1 MKKKSIAEIKRMEQE
16 IKQRLL
22 LINPK
27 LNEQSG
33 IYFLT
38 REDEQGIKYAY
49 IGQAKHILSRLAQHM
64 TGYQHIDLSLKKH
77 GLISN
82 SNMCGWNVNFL
93 NFPEELLD
101 EKEQHYIKKY
111 ALGGYQLRNKTAGG
125 QGSGKKQIDDYRPGK
140 TYRQG
145 VEQGMKNASRDVA
158 KLFEKHLNVSAK
170 NDPPTVNQLKA
181 MDKFEKFLG
190 LSKDDS
196 GRN

>member
-1 MKKKSIAEIKRMEQE
+1 MEKSITEIKRMERE
-16 IKQRLL
+16 IKKRLL
-22 LINPK
+22 FINPK

-82 SNMCGWNVNFL
+82 NNMCGWNVNFL

-101 EKEQHYIKKY
+101 EKEQYYIKKY

-125 QGSGKKQIDDYRPGK
+125 QKSGKKKINDYRPGK

-170 NDPPTVNQLKA
+170 SNPPTVNQMKA
-181 MDKFEKFLG
+181 MDKFEKFLE
-190 LSKDDS
+190 LSKYDS
-196 GRN
+196 GGN

>member
-1 MKKKSIAEIKRMEQE
+1 MEKSIAEIKRMERE

-22 LINPK
+22 FINPK

-33 IYFLT
+33 IYFMT

-101 EKEQHYIKKY
+101 EKEQYYIKKY

-125 QGSGKKQIDDYRPGK
+125 QGSGKKQIDDYRHGK

-181 MDKFEKFLG
+181 MDKFEKFLE

>member
-1 MKKKSIAEIKRMEQE
+1 MEKSITEIKRMERE

-22 LINPK
+22 FINPK

-82 SNMCGWNVNFL
+82 SNMFGCNVNFL

-101 EKEQHYIKKY
+101 EKEQYYIKKY

-125 QGSGKKQIDDYRPGK
+125 QGSGKKQINDYRPGK

-170 NDPPTVNQLKA
+170 SNPPTVNQMKA
-181 MDKFEKFLG
+181 MDKFEKFLE
-190 LSKDDS
+190 LSKYDS
-196 GRN
+196 GGN

>member
-1 MKKKSIAEIKRMEQE
+1 MKRSISEIKRMEQE
-16 IKQRLL
+16 INQRLL
-22 LINPK
+22 LVNPK
-27 LNEQSG
+27 LNEKSG

-82 SNMCGWNVNFL
+82 NNMCGWNVNFL

-101 EKEQHYIKKY
+101 EKEQYYIKKY

-125 QGSGKKQIDDYRPGK
+125 QGSGKKQINDYRPGK

-170 NDPPTVNQLKA
+170 SNPPTVNQMKA
-181 MDKFEKFLG
+181 MDKFEKFLE

>member
-1 MKKKSIAEIKRMEQE
+1 MGKSISEIKRMEQE

-22 LINPK
+22 LVNPK
-27 LNEQSG
+27 LNEKSG

-64 TGYQHIDLSLKKH
+64 TGYQHIYLSLKKH

-82 SNMCGWNVNFL
+82 NNMCGWNVNFL
-93 NFPEELLD
+93 NFPDELLD
-101 EKEQHYIKKY
+101 EKEQYYIKKY

-125 QGSGKKQIDDYRPGK
+125 QGSGKKQINDYRPGK

-170 NDPPTVNQLKA
+170 SNPPTVNQMKA
-181 MDKFEKFLG
+181 MDKFEKFLE
-190 LSKDDS
+190 LSKYDS
-196 GRN
+196 GGN

>member
-1 MKKKSIAEIKRMEQE
+1 MGKSIAEIKRMEQE

-82 SNMCGWNVNFL
+82 NNMLGWNVNFL

-101 EKEQHYIKKY
+101 EKEQYYIKKY

-158 KLFEKHLNVSAK
+158 RLFEKHLNFSAK
-170 NDPPTVNQLKA
+170 NNPPTVNQVKA
-181 MDKFEKFLG
+181 MDKFEKFLE

-196 GRN
+196 GGN

>member
-1 MKKKSIAEIKRMEQE
+1 MEKSITEIKRMERE

-22 LINPK
+22 FINPK

-82 SNMCGWNVNFL
+82 NNMCGWNVNFL

-101 EKEQHYIKKY
+101 EKEQYYIKKY

-125 QGSGKKQIDDYRPGK
+125 QGSGKKQINDNTPRK
-140 TYRQG
+140 TNRQRI
-145 VEQGMKNASRDVA
+145 EQTMKNASRDVA

-170 NDPPTVNQLKA
+170 SNPPTVNQMKA
-181 MDKFEKFLG
+181 MDKFEKFLE
-190 LSKDDS
+190 LSKYDS
-196 GRN
+196 GGN

>member
-1 MKKKSIAEIKRMEQE
+1 MEKRITEIKRMERE

-22 LINPK
+22 FINPK

-77 GLISN
+77 GLISIN
-82 SNMCGWNVNFL
+82 NMCGWNVNFL

-101 EKEQHYIKKY
+101 EKEQYYIKKY

-170 NDPPTVNQLKA
+170 SNPPTVNQMKA
-181 MDKFEKFLG
+181 MDKFEKFLE
-190 LSKDDS
+190 LSKYDS
-196 GRN
+196 GGN

>member
-1 MKKKSIAEIKRMEQE
+1 MENRITEIKRMERE

-22 LINPK
+22 FINPK
-27 LNEQSG
+27 LNDQSG

-82 SNMCGWNVNFL
+82 NNMCGWNVNFL

-101 EKEQHYIKKY
+101 EKEQYYIKKY

-125 QGSGKKQIDDYRPGK
+125 QGSGKKQIYDYRPGK

-170 NDPPTVNQLKA
+170 SNPPTVNQMKA
-181 MDKFEKFLG
+181 MDKFEKFLE
-190 LSKDDS
+190 LSKYDS
-196 GRN
+196 GGN

>member
-1 MKKKSIAEIKRMEQE
+1 MKRSISEIKRIEQE
-16 IKQRLL
+16 IKKRLL
-22 LINPK
+22 LVNPK
-27 LNEQSG
+27 LNEKSG

-82 SNMCGWNVNFL
+82 NNMCGWNVNFL

-101 EKEQHYIKKY
+101 EKEQYYIKKY

-125 QGSGKKQIDDYRPGK
+125 QGSGKKQINDYRPGK

-170 NDPPTVNQLKA
+170 SNPPTVNQMKA
-181 MDKFEKFLG
+181 MDKFEKFLE
-190 LSKDDS
+190 LSKYDS
-196 GRN
+196 GGN

>member
-1 MKKKSIAEIKRMEQE
+1 MKRSISEIKRMEQE
-16 IKQRLL
+16 IKQRI
-22 LINPK
+22 LIVNPK
-27 LNEQSG
+27 LNEKSG

-82 SNMCGWNVNFL
+82 NNMCGWNVNFL

-101 EKEQHYIKKY
+101 EKEQYYIKKY

-125 QGSGKKQIDDYRPGK
+125 QGSGKKQINDYRPGK

-158 KLFEKHLNVSAK
+158 KLFEKHLNGSAK
-170 NDPPTVNQLKA
+170 SNPPTVNQMKA
-181 MDKFEKFLG
+181 MDKFEKFLE
-190 LSKDDS
+190 LSKYDS
-196 GRN
+196 GGN

>member
-1 MKKKSIAEIKRMEQE
+1 MEKSIAEIKRMERE

-22 LINPK
+22 FINPK

-33 IYFLT
+33 IYFMT

-49 IGQAKHILSRLAQHM
+49 IGQGKHILSRLAQHM

-101 EKEQHYIKKY
+101 EKEQYYIKKY

-181 MDKFEKFLG
+181 MDKFEKFLE

>member
-1 MKKKSIAEIKRMEQE
+1 MGKSIAEIKRMEQE

-101 EKEQHYIKKY
+101 EKEQYYIKKY
-111 ALGGYQLRNKTAGG
+111 AIGGYQLRNKTAGG

-158 KLFEKHLNVSAK
+158 KLFEKHLNVFAK
-170 NDPPTVNQLKA
+170 NSPPTVNQIKA
-181 MDKFEKFLG
+181 MDKFKKFLE

-196 GRN
+196 GGN

>member
-1 MKKKSIAEIKRMEQE
+1 MEKSITEIKRTDQE

-22 LINPK
+22 FINPK

-82 SNMCGWNVNFL
+82 NNMCGWNVNFL

-101 EKEQHYIKKY
+101 EKEQYYIKKY

-125 QGSGKKQIDDYRPGK
+125 QGSGKKQINDYRPGK

-158 KLFEKHLNVSAK
+158 KLFEKYLNVSAK
-170 NDPPTVNQLKA
+170 SNPPTVNQMKA
-181 MDKFEKFLG
+181 MDKFEKFLE
-190 LSKDDS
+190 LSKYDS
-196 GRN
+196 GGN

>member
-1 MKKKSIAEIKRMEQE
+1 MEKSIAEIKRMERE

-22 LINPK
+22 FINPK

-33 IYFLT
+33 IYFMT

-101 EKEQHYIKKY
+101 EKEQYYIKKY

-125 QGSGKKQIDDYRPGK
+125 QGSGKKQIDNYRPGK

-145 VEQGMKNASRDVA
+145 VEQGMKNASRDLA

-170 NDPPTVNQLKA
+170 NDPPTVNQMKA
-181 MDKFEKFLG
+181 MDKFEKFLE

-196 GRN
+196 

>member
-1 MKKKSIAEIKRMEQE
+1 MGKSIAEIKRIEKE

-22 LINPK
+22 FINPK

-82 SNMCGWNVNFL
+82 NNMCGWNVNFL

-101 EKEQHYIKKY
+101 EKEQYYIKKY

-125 QGSGKKQIDDYRPGK
+125 QGSGKKQINDYRPGK

-170 NDPPTVNQLKA
+170 SNPPTVNQMKA
-181 MDKFEKFLG
+181 MDKFEKFLE
-190 LSKDDS
+190 LSKYDS
-196 GRN
+196 GGN

>member
-1 MKKKSIAEIKRMEQE
+1 MPMGKSITEIKRMEQE

-101 EKEQHYIKKY
+101 EKEQYYIKKY

-145 VEQGMKNASRDVA
+145 VEQGVKNASRDVA
-158 KLFEKHLNVSAK
+158 RLFEKHLNVSAK
-170 NDPPTVNQLKA
+170 NEPPTVNQMKA
-181 MDKFEKFLG
+181 MDKFEKFLEI
-190 LSKDDS
+190 
-196 GRN
+196 GRKETK

>member
-1 MKKKSIAEIKRMEQE
+1 MEKSIAEIKRMERE

-22 LINPK
+22 FINPK

-33 IYFLT
+33 IYFMT

-101 EKEQHYIKKY
+101 EKEQYYIKKY

-140 TYRQG
+140 TYRHG

-181 MDKFEKFLG
+181 MDKFEKFLE

>member
-1 MKKKSIAEIKRMEQE
+1 MKRSISEIKRMEQE
-16 IKQRLL
+16 IKQRI
-22 LINPK
+22 LIVNPK
-27 LNEQSG
+27 LNEKSG

-82 SNMCGWNVNFL
+82 NNMCGWNVNFL

-101 EKEQHYIKKY
+101 EKEQYYIKKY

-125 QGSGKKQIDDYRPGK
+125 QGSGKKQINDYRPGK

-170 NDPPTVNQLKA
+170 SNPPTVNQMKA
-181 MDKFEKFLG
+181 MDKFEKFLE
-190 LSKDDS
+190 LSKYDS
-196 GRN
+196 GGN

>member
-1 MKKKSIAEIKRMEQE
+1 MEKRITEIKRMERE
-16 IKQRLL
+16 IKQSLL
-22 LINPK
+22 FINPK

-101 EKEQHYIKKY
+101 EKEQYYIKKY

-170 NDPPTVNQLKA
+170 SNPPTVNQMKA
-181 MDKFEKFLG
+181 MDKFEKFLE

-196 GRN
+196 GGN

>member
-1 MKKKSIAEIKRMEQE
+1 MGKSISEIKRMEQE

-22 LINPK
+22 LVNPK
-27 LNEQSG
+27 LNEKSG

-82 SNMCGWNVNFL
+82 NNMCGWNVNFL
-93 NFPEELLD
+93 NFPDELLD
-101 EKEQHYIKKY
+101 EKEQYYIKKY

-170 NDPPTVNQLKA
+170 SNPPTVNQMKA
-181 MDKFEKFLG
+181 MDKFEKFLE
-190 LSKDDS
+190 LSKYDS
-196 GRN
+196 GGN

>member
-1 MKKKSIAEIKRMEQE
+1 MGKRIAEIKRMEQE

-101 EKEQHYIKKY
+101 EKEQYYIKKY

-170 NDPPTVNQLKA
+170 SNPPTVNQMKA
-181 MDKFEKFLG
+181 MDKFEKFLE

>member
-1 MKKKSIAEIKRMEQE
+1 MEKSITEIKRMERE

-22 LINPK
+22 LVNPK
-27 LNEQSG
+27 LNEKSG

-82 SNMCGWNVNFL
+82 SNMFGWNVNFL

-101 EKEQHYIKKY
+101 EKEQYYIKKY

-125 QGSGKKQIDDYRPGK
+125 QGSGKKQINDYRPGK

-170 NDPPTVNQLKA
+170 SNPPTVNQMKA
-181 MDKFEKFLG
+181 MDKFEKFLE
-190 LSKDDS
+190 LSKYDS
-196 GRN
+196 GGN

>member
-1 MKKKSIAEIKRMEQE
+1 MEKRITEIKRMERE

-22 LINPK
+22 FINPK

-64 TGYQHIDLSLKKH
+64 MGYQHIDLSLKKH

-82 SNMCGWNVNFL
+82 NNMCGWNVNFL

-101 EKEQHYIKKY
+101 EKEQYYIKKY

-170 NDPPTVNQLKA
+170 SNPPTVNQMKA
-181 MDKFEKFLG
+181 MDKFEKFLE

-196 GRN
+196 GGN

>member
-1 MKKKSIAEIKRMEQE
+1 MEKRITEIKRMERE

-22 LINPK
+22 FINPK

-82 SNMCGWNVNFL
+82 NNMCGWNVNFL

-101 EKEQHYIKKY
+101 EKEQYYIKKY

-125 QGSGKKQIDDYRPGK
+125 QGSGKKQINDYRPGK

-158 KLFEKHLNVSAK
+158 KLFDKYLNVSAK
-170 NDPPTVNQLKA
+170 SNPPTVNQMKA
-181 MDKFEKFLG
+181 IDKFEKFLE
-190 LSKDDS
+190 LSKYDS
-196 GRN
+196 GGN

>member
-1 MKKKSIAEIKRMEQE
+1 MGKSISEIKRMEQE

-22 LINPK
+22 LVNPK
-27 LNEQSG
+27 LNEKSG

-82 SNMCGWNVNFL
+82 NNMCGWNVNFL

-101 EKEQHYIKKY
+101 EKEQYYIKKY

-170 NDPPTVNQLKA
+170 SNPPTVNQMKA
-181 MDKFEKFLG
+181 MDKFEKFLE
-190 LSKDDS
+190 LSKYDS
-196 GRN
+196 GGN

>member
-1 MKKKSIAEIKRMEQE
+1 MGKSIAEIKRMEQE

-22 LINPK
+22 LIYPK

-64 TGYQHIDLSLKKH
+64 TGYQHIDLSIKKH

-101 EKEQHYIKKY
+101 EKEKYYIKKY
-111 ALGGYQLRNKTAGG
+111 AIGGYQLRNKTAGG

-170 NDPPTVNQLKA
+170 NDPPTVNQMKA
-181 MDKFEKFLG
+181 MDKFEKFLE

>member
-1 MKKKSIAEIKRMEQE
+1 MGKSIAEIKMMEQE

-101 EKEQHYIKKY
+101 EKEQYYIKKY

-125 QGSGKKQIDDYRPGK
+125 QGSGKKQINDYRPGK

-170 NDPPTVNQLKA
+170 NDPPTVNQMKA
-181 MDKFEKFLG
+181 MDKFEKFLE
-190 LSKDDS
+190 LSKYDS
-196 GRN
+196 GGN

>member
-1 MKKKSIAEIKRMEQE
+1 MGKSIAEIQMMEQE

-101 EKEQHYIKKY
+101 EKEQYYIKKY

-170 NDPPTVNQLKA
+170 NDPPTVNQMKA
-181 MDKFEKFLG
+181 MDKFEKFLE
-190 LSKDDS
+190 LSKYDS
-196 GRN
+196 GGN

>member
-1 MKKKSIAEIKRMEQE
+1 MEKRITEIKRMERE
-16 IKQRLL
+16 IKKRLL
-22 LINPK
+22 FINPK

-101 EKEQHYIKKY
+101 EKEQYYIKKY

-170 NDPPTVNQLKA
+170 SNPPTVNQMKA
-181 MDKFEKFLG
+181 RDKFEKFLE

-196 GRN
+196 GGN

>member
-1 MKKKSIAEIKRMEQE
+1 MGKSISEIKRMEQE

-22 LINPK
+22 LVNPK
-27 LNEQSG
+27 INEKSG

-82 SNMCGWNVNFL
+82 NNMCGWNVNFL
-93 NFPEELLD
+93 NFPDELLD
-101 EKEQHYIKKY
+101 EKEQYYIKKY

-170 NDPPTVNQLKA
+170 SNPPTVNQMKA
-181 MDKFEKFLG
+181 MDKFEKFLE

>member
-1 MKKKSIAEIKRMEQE
+1 MEKRITEIKRMERE

-22 LINPK
+22 FINPK

-101 EKEQHYIKKY
+101 EKEQYYIKKY

-125 QGSGKKQIDDYRPGK
+125 QGAGKKQINDYRPGK

-170 NDPPTVNQLKA
+170 SNPPTVNQMKA
-181 MDKFEKFLG
+181 MDKFEKFLE
-190 LSKDDS
+190 LSKYDS
-196 GRN
+196 GGN

>member
-1 MKKKSIAEIKRMEQE
+1 MGKSIAEIKRMEQE

-38 REDEQGIKYAY
+38 REDDQGIKYAY
-49 IGQAKHILSRLAQHM
+49 IGQARHILSRLAQHM

-101 EKEQHYIKKY
+101 EKEQYYIKKY

-158 KLFEKHLNVSAK
+158 KLFEKHLSVSAK
-170 NDPPTVNQLKA
+170 NDPPTVNQMKA
-181 MDKFEKFLG
+181 MDKFEKFLE

-196 GRN
+196 GGN

>member
-1 MKKKSIAEIKRMEQE
+1 MKRSISEIKRMEQE

-22 LINPK
+22 FINPK

-101 EKEQHYIKKY
+101 EKEQYYIKKY

-125 QGSGKKQIDDYRPGK
+125 QGSGKKQINDYRPGK

-170 NDPPTVNQLKA
+170 SNPPTVNQMKA
-181 MDKFEKFLG
+181 MDKFEKFLE

-196 GRN
+196 GGN